1 MKTYTNNSNNNPV
14 NINSLKTTTMKT
26 QVNNVKLNNVKP
38 TNVKMNIRKAAA
50 AFATVLATVL
60 TLATAPMTLAASGP
74 GPEASTLQSAV
85 FQLPNSLKFKTVI
98 APADSKLSVVI
109 RNQKNEAIYSEAMKH
124 NQGYIRTFDL
134 GTLPDGEYT
143 FEISNGQQTQSQTFK
158 IETTSA
164 RVVNVN

>member
-1 MKTYTNNSNNNPV
+1 MKTQAIHSNNNSV
-14 NINSLKTTTMKT
+14 NSHSLKTTTMKT
-26 QVNNVKLNNVKP
+26 QLN
-38 TNVKMNIRKAAA
+38 NVKMNIRKAAA
-50 AFATVLATVL
+50 AFATVL
-60 TLATAPMTLAASGP
+60 TLATAPMTMAASGP

-124 NQGYIRTFDL
+124 NQGYIRTFDFS
-134 GTLPDGEYT
+134 TLPDGEYT
-143 FEISNGQQTQSQTFK
+143 FEISNGQQTQSKTFK